1 MLKLVLVASLTLPS
15 AAMAQNKLTPIQG
28 TMYDHG
34 LVAKSDGGDSAITAR
49 EMLVDVVYNG
59 RPRKGALVIYYDSAS
74 GRYMWEFAP
83 VPVTESA
90 FTMTGGY
97 GRTGFVYKAS
107 DRLIIF
113 GWGHPT
119 LMIQESFTK
128 ANGIDDAESRA
139 LSEATARLPAKMV
152 HATDDRIVI
161 NIAKLLPSD
170 FPLACVMCSGPAPME
185 VLDVTHKGNTWEI
198 TLQGQWKEKITLD
211 EKYQITGTTRIN

>member
-1 MLKLVLVASLTLPS
+1 
-15 AAMAQNKLTPIQG
+15 MAQNKLTPIQG

-83 VPVTESA
+83 VPLTDTSS
-90 FTMTGGY
+90 TMTRGY
-97 GRTGFVYKAS
+97 GTTGFVYTSA

-113 GWGHPT
+113 SWYFST
-119 LMIQESFTK
+119 LAIHESFTK
-128 ANGIDDAESRA
+128 ANGIDDAESKA

-161 NIAKLLPSD
+161 NTAKLLPSD
-170 FPLACVMCSGPAPME
+170 FPLACVMCSGPALMK
-185 VLDVTHKGNTWEI
+185 VLDITHKGNTWEM

-211 EKYQITGTTRIN
+211 EKYQVTGTSRVN